1 MYLSPLIPCLYP
13 RLPPSHFPSLLS
25 CVGASGAEALLCDC
39 RDFFPQRYT
48 MKNASASRRT
58 PRLTPTPIPA
68 LAPVLRTLLDEE
80 DDVEADAE
88 SVPVALAAL
97 FVLVVVALD
106 VIMLLLLLLPLL
118 EVELLL
124 LLVLVLTIVLCALAA
139 ASSTLGAGAAQ
150 VSSVGLLQSR
160 IPSDQLQ
167 QAQRPVSGL

>member
-48 MKNASASRRT
+48 TKNASASRRT

-106 VIMLLLLLLPLL
+106 VMMLLLLL

-160 IPSDQLQ
+160 TPSDQLQ